1 MTSYAQFCRNCRMRH
16 DFGDQIQVRYRYS
29 NGEEYDTW
37 VSGEEVLQ
45 RLRSEAAVSRMEEL
59 RRTDWQQIRELRERL
74 QGEAH
79 DKLKSELQDRL
90 ANGLEETLGANQI
103 GQSLADAVRGRK
115 DGREADRE
123 TEWSLLID
131 DQAFRDK
138 VLELAWIQLE
148 GSFPADGPAGGPD
161 DWT

>member
-1 MTSYAQFCRNCRMRH
+1 MTSYTQFCRNCRMRY
-16 DFGDQIQVRYRYS
+16 DFADQIQVRYRHGD
-29 NGEEYDTW
+29 GEEYDTW

-45 RLRSEAAVSRMEEL
+45 RLRSDAAESKMEEL
-59 RRTDWQQIRELRERL
+59 RRLEWRQIRELRDRL
-74 QGEAH
+74 PSEAR

-90 ANGLEETLGANQI
+90 ADGLEEALGANQI
-103 GQSLADAVRGRK
+103 SQSLADALRGGK
-115 DGREADRE
+115 GGREADRE
-123 TEWSLLID
+123 IEWPLLIT

-148 GSFPADGPAGGPD
+148 GSFPADGRAGEPD